1 VDQAY
6 LALRVA
12 ITELISDKNI
22 ILPIF
27 LDDVLM
33 QYDDDRID
41 ATLSFACDY
50 AKQKGRNFR

>member
-1 VDQAY
+1 
-6 LALRVA
+6 
-12 ITELISDKNI
+12 
-22 ILPIF
+22 